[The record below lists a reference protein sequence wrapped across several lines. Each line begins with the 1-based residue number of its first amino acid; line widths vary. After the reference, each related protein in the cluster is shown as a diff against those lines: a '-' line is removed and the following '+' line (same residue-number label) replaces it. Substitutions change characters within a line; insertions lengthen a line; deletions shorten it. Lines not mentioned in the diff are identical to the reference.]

1 MKQFRFSFSFL
12 ILSSLSFILVLT
24 WVLLSLISFK
34 TAENDLLQQKSDK
47 ARLLLASFKAL
58 VPRDPAAVAPS
69 PASTLAQR
77 FAREGEFVGLTV
89 SGRDGTVLYSL
100 GSEALGDGMLAETIA
115 SGAESARFSGGR
127 GTLRRYA
134 PLVRDGRSVGAARL
148 ELSLKGEQKLLAQS
162 RHLFLAYCVLDF
174 LLLLAV
180 GSFLLSRF
188 IVAPVRR
195 LLATTERIGQGD
207 YSHRAAV
214 GGGREIAELAES
226 FNGMVDVLRAKQEE
240 ADRYVRSL
248 EQANRELQE
257 AREEALRSEKLASV
271 GLLAAGTAH
280 EIGTPLTSIMGYA
293 GLLMDE
299 VADDPRKADY
309 LRRIERDAERIDR
322 IVRDLLNFARP
333 AEGATEAVDAAVLVA
348 STLEM
353 LELQGAF
360 KGIAVT
366 VDVAGELPPIV
377 VDPFQL
383 QQVLINLFINARDAM
398 PDGGKLDVRTSA
410 GRFTPPVQTTSSSL
424 HVSGRRKEDFDGVFH
439 ASFAAESEPVP
450 CVRIEVADTGCGIAP
465 ERLGRIFDP
474 FFTTKEPG
482 RGTGLGL
489 AISARIV
496 DSFDGRITVESSVG
510 KGTTFVIWLPVAGSV
525 TDRGM
530 EQ

>member
-1 MKQFRFSFSFL
+1 MKQFRFSLSFL

-34 TAENDLLQQKSDK
+34 TAENDLLQQKNDK
-47 ARLLLASFKAL
+47 ARILLASFTAL
-58 VPRDPAAVAPS
+58 VPPDLSTIASS
-69 PASTLAQR
+69 PAGTLAR
-77 FAREGEFVGLTV
+77 RLAREGEFVGLTV
-89 SGRDGTVLYSL
+89 VGRDGAALYTL
-100 GSEALGDGMLAETIA
+100 GKEVPNDGMLAETITTGSEA
-115 SGAESARFSGGR
+115 SRFPEGHA
-127 GTLRRYA
+127 TLRRYA
-134 PLVRDGRSVGAARL
+134 PIVQGGSTVGTVRL
-148 ELSLKGEQKLLAQS
+148 ELSLRGEQKLLAQS

-188 IVAPVRR
+188 IVVPVRR
-195 LLATTERIGQGD
+195 LLATTERIGRGEF
-207 YSHRAAV
+207 SHRAAV
-214 GGGREIAELAES
+214 AGGREIAELADS
-226 FNGMVDVLRAKQEE
+226 FNGMIDALRAKQEE
-240 ADRYVRSL
+240 ADRHVRSL
-248 EQANRELQE
+248 ERANRELQE

-280 EIGTPLTSIMGYA
+280 EIGTPLTAIMGYA

-299 VADDPRKADY
+299 LADDPRKADY

-333 AEGATEAVDAAVLVA
+333 VEGATETFDAAALVT
-348 STLEM
+348 STVEM

-360 KGIAVT
+360 KGITVT
-366 VDVAGELPPIV
+366 VEAADGVPLLEA
-377 VDPFQL
+377 DPFQL

-398 PDGGKLDVRTSA
+398 PQGGSLEVRTSA
-410 GRFTPPVQTTSSSL
+410 SLFKPPIQAEDSSPR
-424 HVSGRRKEDFDGVFH
+424 SGRRRGDFGGAFH
-439 ASFAAESEPVP
+439 ATFATEGEPVP

-465 ERLGRIFDP
+465 EGLGRIFDP

-482 RGTGLGL
+482 KGTGLGL

-496 DSFDGRITVESSVG
+496 DSFGGRITVESIVG
-510 KGTTFVIWLPVAGSV
+510 KGTRFVIWLPVAGDV
-525 TDRGM
+525 TDEGM